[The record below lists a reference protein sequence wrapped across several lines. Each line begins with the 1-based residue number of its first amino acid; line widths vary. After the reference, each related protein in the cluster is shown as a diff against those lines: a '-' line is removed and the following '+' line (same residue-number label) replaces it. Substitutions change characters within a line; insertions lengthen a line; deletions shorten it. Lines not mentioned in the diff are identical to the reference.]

1 MEHRCRY
8 VRGRSEAKRPM
19 GRRGA
24 GAPHGETSAHAGRG
38 GPGFFVGAGPG
49 APDLL
54 TLRGAQA
61 IATAD
66 VVIWASSLVDQRVLA
81 HARQSAEIVDSAKL
95 PMEGV
100 LPYYERAAQQK
111 LRVARV
117 HSGDPSLWGAIQE
130 QLEQCQTL
138 GLDTEIVP
146 GVSSFTAV
154 AARIGRELTI
164 PEVAQSVILTRLG
177 GGKTPMP
184 PGEQVAEF
192 ARHQTTMA
200 LFLSAARSGQLQDE
214 LLAGGYPPDT
224 PCVVAYQ
231 VTWPDELIVPT
242 ALKDLAATIKE
253 RKLWKHTLVLVGPG
267 LAAGGSRSHLYHP
280 GHFHG
285 FRKADRQARKQLREP
300 PTGRRPVTQH
310 DDPELREPD
319 LPRTA
324 KVRKQALRTGWT
336 TGTCAA
342 AAAKAATTALHT
354 GEIQSHRG
362 DRPAVRPRVRFASGR
377 LHRDANAHSRGGRGQ
392 GRGRRPRRH
401 ARRAADRDGALAQRA
416 GNRAGRRRGRGGGH
430 QAGPRPG
437 AGRPGHQPGPARDDH
452 ASRRRS
458 RRPEQRGVQIVISVP
473 DGEKMARKTT
483 NARLGIIGGISILG
497 TTGIVRPFSTASWRA
512 SVEQAISVLAAQGE
526 DTVVLCT
533 GGRTEKGAMKLLPHL
548 PEVCFVEVGDFTGA
562 ALRRAVE
569 HGLTRVIFAGMAG
582 KLTKLAAGVLMTHYT
597 RSKVSLE
604 LLKDITLA
612 AGGGQDLA
620 ERVANANTARH
631 AAELWDEAGLLPAAG
646 RELCARAARVLRRFC
661 AEQAAREHKTTPEIV
676 VIMVDFTGQTKIAE
690 AAA

>member
-1 MEHRCRY
+1 M
-8 VRGRSEAKRPM
+8 
-19 GRRGA
+19 
-24 GAPHGETSAHAGRG
+24 
-38 GPGFFVGAGPG
+38 
-49 APDLL
+49 
-54 TLRGAQA
+54 
-61 IATAD
+61 
-66 VVIWASSLVDQRVLA
+66 
-81 HARQSAEIVDSAKL
+81 
-95 PMEGV
+95 
-100 LPYYERAAQQK
+100 
-111 LRVARV
+111 
-117 HSGDPSLWGAIQE
+117 
-130 QLEQCQTL
+130 
-138 GLDTEIVP
+138 P

-231 VTWPDELIVPT
+231 VTWPDELIEHC
-242 ALKDLAATIKE
+242 ALNRPGRDHQGTQALEAHA
-253 RKLWKHTLVLVGPG
+253 GPG
-267 LAAGGSRSHLYHP
+267 RP
-280 GHFHG
+280 
-285 FRKADRQARKQLREP
+285 RP
-300 PTGRRPVTQH
+300 GRRRQPLPPVPPGSFPRISQSGPAGQEGTSPNLQTTADEPVTSH
-310 DDPELREPD
+310 GDPELREPD

-342 AAAKAATTALHT
+342 AAAKAATTALYT
-354 GEIQSHRG
+354 GEIQRTVEIGLPSG
-362 DRPAVRPRVRFASGR
+362 QRVRFPVDKCATSQAEAEAVVVKDAGDDPDVTHGAR
-377 LHRDANAHSRGGRGQ
+377 LTATVRWRDQPGIELDGGVGV
-392 GRGRRPRRH
+392 GVVTKPGLGLEVGGPAINPVPR
-401 ARRAADRDGALAQRA
+401 AMITQSVGEAIDLAQR
-416 GNRAGRRRGRGGGH
+416 GI
-430 QAGPRPG
+430 
-437 AGRPGHQPGPARDDH
+437 
-452 ASRRRS
+452 
-458 RRPEQRGVQIVISVP
+458 QIIISVP

-533 GGRTEKGAMKLLPHL
+533 GGRTEKGAMKLLPQL

-569 HGLTRVIFAGMAG
+569 HQLNRIIFVGMAG

-597 RSKVSLE
+597 RSKVSLS
-604 LLKDITLA
+604 LLEDITLA
-612 AGGGQDLA
+612 AGGDQDLA
-620 ERVANANTARH
+620 ERVARANTARH

-646 RELCARAARVLRRFC
+646 RELCARAARVLSRFSAEVARRRTK
-661 AEQAAREHKTTPEIV
+661 ARTEIH

-690 AAA
+690 VAA